1 MQNDQ
6 DLLAKNTELE
16 HSFRILMQQKAEL
29 QALLEAVP
37 FAVFITGFDYS
48 FQFCNQNTFS
58 LLGYEPVLSDK
69 DFIDNQIFG
78 NHIEEWKIQYV
89 NVLANNVSNF
99 EMTLVNKDNHLIDVS
114 VHSHKA
120 IYESKSCSVNYLRDI
135 SIQKAIERDLKNEQK
150 KTNLIIDSIPAMVFI
165 KDKENRFC
173 RVNKAFEEQTGL
185 KNENIIHKSGF
196 DLAKEKVLGSDDWA
210 DDNEVIETGIA
221 KRNIIEPLL
230 TDKHRWFL
238 TDKIPYKNIDGEV
251 IGIIGF
257 STDISERMH
266 AEEELLRSEKMF
278 RLLFETAPDGIIL
291 SSLDGKILSTNK
303 AIENLLGYSSDE
315 IRNLTNSDITP
326 RNWQNTELETV
337 NDALQNSENV
347 RSFEKE
353 YLRKDK
359 IAIPA
364 LVTIWIIYNEDGT
377 PIQLGTYVKDLSIEK
392 KAAELEKS
400 LFQKEKE
407 QLEKDLDSKNRELN
421 LKITKL
427 IEVNA
432 LVRGVISDLEL
443 ILKKD
448 PKEKNM
454 EIKLVIN
461 ELMNHTN
468 DDLWKQMEL
477 TFGQIHQSFYVKIYK
492 LFPNLTR
499 NEKRLCAFLKMN
511 LSTKDISSITH
522 QTIRSI
528 EVARARLRIKM
539 KLKRS
544 DSLTKFFSQI

>member
-6 DLLAKNTELE
+6 DLIAKHTELE
-16 HSFRILMQQKAEL
+16 HSFELLMQKKAEL

-37 FAVFITGFDYS
+37 FAVFITGFDFS

-58 LLGYEPVLSDK
+58 LLGYEKPLSDQ
-69 DFIDNQIFG
+69 DFIANHVFG
-78 NHIEEWKIQYV
+78 NRLDKWKIQYD
-89 NVLANNVSNF
+89 NVLTNNTSSF
-99 EMTLVNKDNHLIDVS
+99 EMTLVNKDNKPIDVS

-120 IYESKSCSVNYLRDI
+120 IFGGKSCSVNYLRDI

-185 KNENIIHKSGF
+185 KNENIIQKSGF
-196 DLAKEKVLGSDDWA
+196 DLAKEKVLGSDDWE
-210 DDNEVIETGIA
+210 DDKEVIETGIA

-278 RLLFETAPDGIIL
+278 RLLFETSPDGIIL
-291 SSLDGKILSTNK
+291 SSLDGKILSTNQ

-315 IRNLTNSDITP
+315 IRKLTNSDLTP
-326 RNWQNTELETV
+326 KSWLKTELATINE
-337 NDALQNSENV
+337 ALQNSENV

-359 IAIPA
+359 VVIPA

-377 PIQLGTYVKDLSIEK
+377 PVQLGTYVKDLSIER

-400 LFQKEKE
+400 LYKKEKE

-432 LVRGVISDLEL
+432 
-443 ILKKD
+443 
-448 PKEKNM
+448 
-454 EIKLVIN
+454 
-461 ELMNHTN
+461 
-468 DDLWKQMEL
+468 
-477 TFGQIHQSFYVKIYK
+477 
-492 LFPNLTR
+492 
-499 NEKRLCAFLKMN
+499 
-511 LSTKDISSITH
+511 
-522 QTIRSI
+522 
-528 EVARARLRIKM
+528 
-539 KLKRS
+539 
-544 DSLTKFFSQI
+544 